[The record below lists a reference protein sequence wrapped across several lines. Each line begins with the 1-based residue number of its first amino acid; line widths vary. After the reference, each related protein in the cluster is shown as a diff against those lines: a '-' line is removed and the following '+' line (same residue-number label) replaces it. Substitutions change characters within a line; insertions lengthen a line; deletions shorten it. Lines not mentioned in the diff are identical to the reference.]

1 MTNVKDLLRE
11 AHDLPGESPRLDAEI
26 LLCHTLDKPRSWLYT
41 WPEAVPTDPELE
53 RYTSLLQQR
62 RDGQPI
68 AYLIG
73 SREFWSL
80 NLAVNEHTLIPRPET
95 EVLVEWALQLSL
107 AENALV
113 LDLGTG
119 SGAVALALATE
130 RSGWNIVAIDVSE
143 SALAVAEANRRAL
156 GLDNVSC
163 RHSDWFGALQQ
174 LRFDLVVS
182 NPPYVEVGDAHA
194 GEGDLRFEP
203 ASALLSG
210 ADGLDDIRQLIKT
223 APGHMKP
230 GAGLLLEHGYQQG
243 QKVRE
248 ILSSAGYTG
257 VVTRRDVQG
266 HERVTGGFYCA
277 D

>member
-1 MTNVKDLLRE
+1 MASVKDLLRE

-26 LLCHTLDKPRSWLYT
+26 LLCHTLGKPRSWLYT

-53 RYTSLLQQR
+53 RYTWLLQQR
-62 RDGQPI
+62 REGQPI
-68 AYLIG
+68 AYLTG

-95 EVLVEWALQLSL
+95 EMLVEWALQLSL
-107 AENALV
+107 ADNALV

-119 SGAVALALATE
+119 SGAVALALASE
-130 RSGWNIVAIDVSE
+130 RSGWNIMAIDVSE
-143 SALAVAEANRRAL
+143 SALAVAETNRRAL
-156 GLDNVSC
+156 GFDNVSC
-163 RHSDWFGALQQ
+163 RHSDWFGALQDLQ
-174 LRFDLVVS
+174 FDLLVS
-182 NPPYVEVGDAHA
+182 NPPYVEVGDAHV

-203 ASALLSG
+203 AGALLSG
-210 ADGLDDIRQLIKT
+210 GDGLDDIRQLIKA

-248 ILSSAGYTG
+248 ILSLAGYSG